1 VHWAADQP
9 GDRQVVHTTS
19 LARLGA
25 RFAPVAEVASGVLAA
40 ELSRN
45 DGDYLL
51 WFRGEQV
58 REVTWAGDPQKPVA
72 VGTSPLDLSPRRSF
86 AAWSEQVR
94 HTSVPWSAVDVATAT
109 AIRLSVADMITQV
122 RALRVLIAERQAT
135 QTRVVVD
142 DSAEPMVIAD
152 GLGRVLLVNRAFERL
167 LRRPHAHLNSLDDVA
182 ALFADPGRAR
192 TVLDQLQ
199 RERQPWLGELEIPG
213 FGGLTVPVAV
223 RADAVPT
230 ESGDVLGYIV
240 IVTDLSARHEAERTR
255 ARLERALLDT
265 PPLAPLA
272 GAAVALARD
281 FDTLMAAVLAN
292 GSTAV
297 MQVADA
303 SAESSVTPLLA
314 ELETATRRAAEL
326 AVQILNGAAGDRA
339 R

>member
-1 VHWAADQP
+1 
-9 GDRQVVHTTS
+9 
-19 LARLGA
+19 
-25 RFAPVAEVASGVLAA
+25 VAEVASGVLAA

-167 LRRPHAHLNSLDDVA
+167 LRRPHAQLNSLDDVA

-199 RERQPWLGELEIPG
+199 RERQPWRGELEIAG

-255 ARLERALLDT
+255 ARLERALLDA